1 MHAFVTGATGFL
13 GRHVVEQLILQG
25 WQVTALYRNSSKQYS
40 CDAPQLN
47 WQKGDITDIESL
59 RAAMPPSVDAVFHLA
74 CDTQSWRLDRRQQF
88 QTNVTGTE
96 NLCKV
101 ALEKRAIRFIHTS
114 SIAVYGFHNG
124 AVDENSE
131 MRGMECPVRYFR
143 SKFLAEEVVRE
154 YIQKGLDAVILNPT
168 AIIGKYDNRSWVKLF
183 DCIKEGQLPGIP
195 PGQKS
200 FCYAPEVALAHIQA
214 FIHGRSGENYILS
227 GPTTDFTEV
236 FQILSG
242 YMQHSHPMH
251 KLPSWLVKLK
261 GLVNTMGAY
270 LTQKEPDISLQN
282 AYVLCANVTAESEKA
297 KRELQYQNH
306 VTLDEMLGSSYEW
319 WLSQQHHKQE
329 STQQHMA

>member
-13 GRHVVEQLILQG
+13 GRNVVEQLILQG
-25 WQVTALYRNSSKQYS
+25 WQVTALYRTPCKQFSS
-40 CDAPQLN
+40 DTLQLH
-47 WQKGDITDIESL
+47 WQQGDITDIDSL

-74 CDTQSWRLDRRQQF
+74 CDTQAWRLDRRQQY

-131 MRGMECPVRYFR
+131 MRGMDCPVRYFR

-154 YIQKGLDAVILNPT
+154 YIEKGLDAVILNPT
-168 AIIGKYDNRSWVKLF
+168 AVIGPYDNRSWVKLF
-183 DCIKEGQLPGIP
+183 DCIKEDQLPGIP
-195 PGQKS
+195 PGRKS

-214 FIHGRSGENYILS
+214 FILGRSGENYILS

-236 FQILSG
+236 FQILSA
-242 YMQHSHPMH
+242 YMQHSHPMY
-251 KLPSWLVKLK
+251 KLPSWLVKLR
-261 GLVNTMGAY
+261 GLACTLRA
-270 LTQKEPDISLQN
+270 LITQKEPDISLQN

-297 KRELQYQNH
+297 KRELQYKNH
-306 VTLDEMLGSSYEW
+306 TSLNEMLGTSYEW
-319 WLSQQHHKQE
+319 WLSQQTNKQK
-329 STQQHMA
+329 SPQQHLA